1 MNRSVTFAA
10 ILVSICLIGYLLMV
24 GRGFLLPW
32 VIALFI
38 WNLLN
43 TLNNAIQSL
52 PVLGKYL
59 PSVLS
64 MLLSLMVVMG
74 FIWGLVQI
82 VGDNVNEVIGASAR
96 YQESFKHL
104 LGQLDQNLLSKL
116 MSNLDKFMDEL
127 NFQKILM
134 NVYAGFTT
142 VASSAILIALYVSF
156 LFVEQGVFSKKLV
169 LLVPS
174 SRKQKTIKKL
184 VERTIQDTQT
194 YLGLKTLMGLLTA
207 VASWG
212 IMMWIGLDFAEFW
225 ALLIFFLNYIPN
237 IGAIIAT
244 LFPALL
250 ALIQF
255 QTWAPCILMTSGLVT
270 AQFIIGNLIE
280 PRYLGRSL
288 NLSPLV
294 ILFTLG
300 LWGAIWGVIGMFLS
314 VPITVM
320 MIILF
325 AHFPSTRP
333 IAVLLSKDGQI
344 EMDGVRA

>member
-1 MNRSVTFAA
+1 MNRMIPFAA
-10 ILVSICLIGYLLMV
+10 ILVSVYLIGYLLMA

-43 TLNNAIQSL
+43 TLNNAIQRL
-52 PVLGKYL
+52 PLFGQYF
-59 PSVLS
+59 PSMVS
-64 MLLSLMVVMG
+64 MLLSLLTVVG
-74 FIWGLVQI
+74 FTWGLVNI
-82 VGDNVNEVIGASAR
+82 VGDNVNEVISASAR
-96 YQESFKHL
+96 YQASFKHL
-104 LGQLDQNLLSKL
+104 MGQLDQQLLSKL
-116 MSNLDKFMDEL
+116 ISNVDKFIEEL
-127 NFQKILM
+127 NFQALLL
-134 NVYAGFTT
+134 NVYGGFTS
-142 VASSAILIALYVSF
+142 VASSAVLIALYVSF
-156 LFVEQGVFSKKLV
+156 LFVEQAIFTQKLA

-174 SRKQKTIKKL
+174 EDKRKVIKSLVARTIK
-184 VERTIQDTQT
+184 DTQT

-207 VASWG
+207 TASWG
-212 IMMWIGLDFAEFW
+212 IMAWIGLDFAEFW

-255 QTWAPCILMTSGLVT
+255 QSWMPFVAMTSGLV
-270 AQFIIGNLIE
+270 AVQFLIGNIIE

-294 ILFTLG
+294 ILFALG
-300 LWGAIWGVIGMFLS
+300 LWGVIWGVMGMFLS

-325 AHFPSTRP
+325 AHFPATRP
-333 IAVLLSKDGQI
+333 IAVLLSKDGKI
-344 EMDGVRA
+344 DMS

>member
-1 MNRSVTFAA
+1 MNRTITFAA
-10 ILVSICLIGYLLMV
+10 VLISVCLVGYLLMA
-24 GRGFLLPW
+24 GRSFLLPW
-32 VIALFI
+32 VIALLI

-43 TLNNAIQSL
+43 TLNNAIQRL
-52 PVLGKYL
+52 PLFEKYL
-59 PSVLS
+59 PSIVSLFLS
-64 MLLSLMVVMG
+64 FMLVSGL
-74 FIWGLVQI
+74 IWGLVSI
-82 VGDNVNEVIGASAR
+82 VSSNVNEVISASAR

-104 LGQLDQNLLSKL
+104 MGQLNQKLLSQVL
-116 MSNLDKFMDEL
+116 SNFDKMIDEV
-127 NFQKILM
+127 NFQKIVL
-134 NVYAGFTT
+134 NIYAGFTSIT
-142 VASSAILIALYVSF
+142 SSAVLIALYVSF
-156 LFVEQGVFSKKLV
+156 LFVEQTVFDQKLALLLPSAHRRKVAKKLMA
-169 LLVPS
+169 
-174 SRKQKTIKKL
+174 
-184 VERTIQDTQT
+184 RTIRDTQT

-207 VASWG
+207 LFSWV
-212 IMMWIGLDFAEFW
+212 IMTWIGLDFSEFW

-255 QTWAPCILMTSGLVT
+255 QTWMPFVLMTSGLVT
-270 AQFIIGNLIE
+270 VQFILGNIIE

-294 ILFTLG
+294 ILFALG
-300 LWGAIWGVIGMFLS
+300 LWGAIWGVVGMFLS

-325 AHFPSTRP
+325 AHFPTTRP

-344 EMDGVRA
+344 DLAG

>member
-1 MNRSVTFAA
+1 MNRSITFTA
-10 ILVSICLIGYLLMV
+10 ILISVCLVGYLLMA

-43 TLNNAIQSL
+43 TLNNAIQRL
-52 PVLGKYL
+52 PLLGQYL
-59 PSVLS
+59 PSIFS
-64 MLLSLMVVMG
+64 MLLSFLVVIG
-74 FIWGLVQI
+74 FMWGLGHI
-82 VGDNVNEVIGASAR
+82 VGDNVNEVISASAR
-96 YQESFKHL
+96 YQANFKHL
-104 LGQLDQNLLSKL
+104 MGQFDQQLLSKFL
-116 MSNLDKFMDEL
+116 SSLDKFIDEL
-127 NFQKILM
+127 NFQKILL
-134 NVYAGFTT
+134 NIYGGFTSVAGST
-142 VASSAILIALYVSF
+142 VLIALYVSF
-156 LFVEQGVFSKKLV
+156 LFVEQAVFSQKLA

-174 SRKQKTIKKL
+174 TQKRKVVKQL
-184 VERTIQDTQT
+184 MARTIRDTQT

-207 VASWG
+207 LASWA
-212 IMMWIGLDFAEFW
+212 IMSWIGLDFAEFW

-237 IGAIIAT
+237 IGAIVAT

-255 QTWAPCILMTSGLVT
+255 QTWMPCVLMTSGLVVV
-270 AQFIIGNLIE
+270 QFIIGNILE

-294 ILFTLG
+294 ILFALG
-300 LWGAIWGVIGMFLS
+300 LWGIIWGVMGMFLS

-325 AHFPSTRP
+325 AHFPTTRP
-333 IAVLLSKDGQI
+333 IAVLLSKDGQVS
-344 EMDGVRA
+344 MD

>member
-1 MNRSVTFAA
+1 MNRALTFAA
-10 ILVSICLIGYLLMV
+10 ILISVCLIGYLLMA

-32 VIALFI
+32 VMALLI

-43 TLNNAIQSL
+43 TLNKAMQRL
-52 PVLGKYL
+52 PVLGKHL
-59 PSVLS
+59 PGFFS
-64 MLLSLMVVMG
+64 MLLSFCVVLG
-74 FIWGLVQI
+74 FIWGLVTI
-82 VGDNVNEVIGASAR
+82 VSDNVNDVIHASAR
-96 YQESFKHL
+96 YQASFKHL
-104 LGQLDQNLLSKL
+104 MGQFDQQLLSKL
-116 MSNLDKFMDEL
+116 MMNVDRLLDEL

-134 NVYAGFTT
+134 TIYGGFTA
-142 VASSAILIALYVSF
+142 VAGSAVLIALYVSF
-156 LFVEQGVFSKKLV
+156 LFVEQSVFHQKLAV
-169 LLVPS
+169 LVS
-174 SRKQKTIKKL
+174 SEDKRKVIKRL
-184 VERTIQDTQT
+184 ITRTVEDTQT

-207 VASWG
+207 LASWG
-212 IMMWIGLDFAEFW
+212 IMTWIGLDFAEFW

-255 QTWAPCILMTSGLVT
+255 QSWLPSVLMTSGLVVV
-270 AQFIIGNLIE
+270 QFIIGNIIE

-294 ILFTLG
+294 ILFALG
-300 LWGAIWGVIGMFLS
+300 LWGVIWGVLGMFLS

-325 AHFPSTRP
+325 AHFEPTRP
-333 IAVLLSKDGQI
+333 IAVLLSRDGQVDI
-344 EMDGVRA
+344 DV